1 MLDFKDYPCI
11 SQDPNR
17 KKMEYLNNDNHKGT
31 NNKDVGGCKRT
42 LRQRSQG
49 KWAHSSSPVTIP
61 GWNCQRW
68 REWLQDQSRPS
79 TSGFDSFS
87 AGHRQSVGTSQERT
101 G

>member
-17 KKMEYLNNDNHKGT
+17 KKMEYLNDDNHKGT

-49 KWAHSSSPVTIP
+49 KWAHSS
-61 GWNCQRW
+61 
-68 REWLQDQSRPS
+68 
-79 TSGFDSFS
+79 
-87 AGHRQSVGTSQERT
+87 
-101 G
+101 